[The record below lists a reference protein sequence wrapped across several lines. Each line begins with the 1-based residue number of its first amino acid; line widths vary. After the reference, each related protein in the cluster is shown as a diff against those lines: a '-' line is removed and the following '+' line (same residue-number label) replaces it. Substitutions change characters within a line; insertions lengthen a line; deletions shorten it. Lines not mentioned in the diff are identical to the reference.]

1 MWGKANYFALNSSY
15 SNNYAFKDEDGS
27 RKMFMALVTLGKD
40 IKMQPD
46 RNLRQPP
53 N

>member
-15 SNNYAFKDEDGS
+15 SNNYAFKYEDGS

-40 IKMQPD
+40 IKM
-46 RNLRQPP
+46 
-53 N
+53 